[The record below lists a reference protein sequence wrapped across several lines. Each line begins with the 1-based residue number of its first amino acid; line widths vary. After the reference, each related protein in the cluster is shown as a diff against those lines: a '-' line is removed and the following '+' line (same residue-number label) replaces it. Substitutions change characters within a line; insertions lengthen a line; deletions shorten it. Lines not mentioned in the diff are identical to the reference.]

1 MQGIVFI
8 CSWAVNDCA
17 LFVGDD
23 FFCETCFESGC
34 IDIKAF
40 CDNTR
45 FLGLLREDF
54 KASACADS
62 VEESETA
69 VEIFGLNSCLG
80 IACNHKLDM
89 DKFKNQDFF
98 GQDAYQ
104 SNVKQLQTFRMS
116 LKLINA
122 KEL

>member
-98 GQDAYQ
+98 LDKMPIK
-104 SNVKQLQTFRMS
+104 VM
-116 LKLINA
+116 
-122 KEL
+122 